1 MSTKTARHPATLSA
15 ALAGCL
21 IVQPALAAEAGDDR
35 GAGSKQAN
43 VGAVTGIAVGALAA
57 GPAGAVVGAGVGALL
72 GDRYHRQA
80 QSAAGLRQDLAT
92 SEAERRRLVA
102 SVAQLDS
109 ALAQEKAR
117 GEQLDASLERTDE
130 VGFDVSF
137 RSDDDSVTAQAM
149 SPLLKLGALVAS
161 LPQAQVLVAGYA
173 DPRGSVAYNDAL
185 SLRRAECVAAVLGSA
200 GLPRERIIIEAHGKS
215 AAAAADGDLDAYALE
230 RRVTVRVQLPS
241 AAQVVRRD

>member
-1 MSTKTARHPATLSA
+1 MRANTAKRSAAWSA
-15 ALAGCL
+15 ALIAC
-21 IVQPALAAEAGDDR
+21 VAVRPALAAAASEER
-35 GAGSKQAN
+35 GPGSKQADA
-43 VGAVTGIAVGALAA
+43 GAVAGIAVGALAA

-80 QSAAGLRQDLAT
+80 QSATALKEKLAT
-92 SEAERRRLVA
+92 SEAERARLLE

-109 ALAQEKAR
+109 SLAEEKAR
-117 GEQLDASLERTDE
+117 GEQLDATLARTEDL
-130 VGFDVSF
+130 GLDVSF
-137 RSDDDSVTAQAM
+137 RTDDDSVTAQAM

-185 SLRRAECVAAVLGSA
+185 SLRRAECVAAVLGAA
-200 GLPRERIIIEAHGKS
+200 GVGRERIVIEAHGKS
-215 AAAAADGDLDAYALE
+215 ASAAQDGDLDAYAFE

-241 AAQVVRRD
+241 AAQVTRRE